1 MIALNAV
8 SIEPTLYRKQL
19 MVGWVTSQF

>member
-19 MVGWVTSQF
+19 MVGWVTSQL